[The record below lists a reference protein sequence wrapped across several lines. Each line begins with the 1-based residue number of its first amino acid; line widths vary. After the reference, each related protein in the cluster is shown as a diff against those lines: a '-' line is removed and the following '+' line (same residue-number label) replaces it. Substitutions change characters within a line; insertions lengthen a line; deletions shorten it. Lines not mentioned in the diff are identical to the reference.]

1 MQISDEE
8 LHRNTA
14 KMERGIPVIKNG
26 RFGVVV
32 DTSDGEQTIT
42 WFTLEE
48 LKRHLTQRAP
58 DEGYCAHKWS
68 FPPEFCPVC
77 NKRIPL
83 IRLRG

>member
-14 KMERGIPVIKNG
+14 KMECGIPVIKNG

-48 LKRHLTQRAP
+48 LKRHLTKRAA
-58 DEGYCAHKWS
+58 DVRKARRKKVS
-68 FPPEFCPVC
+68 S
-77 NKRIPL
+77 K
-83 IRLRG
+83 